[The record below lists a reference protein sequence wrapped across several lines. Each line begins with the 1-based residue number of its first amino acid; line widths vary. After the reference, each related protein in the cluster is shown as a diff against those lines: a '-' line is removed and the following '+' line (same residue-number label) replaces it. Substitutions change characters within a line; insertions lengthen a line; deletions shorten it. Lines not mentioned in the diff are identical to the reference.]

1 MFRTQKYN
9 TKNKAEKSF
18 AQNNSITLQGV
29 GIICIN
35 TNKGTL

>member
-18 AQNNSITLQGV
+18 AQNNSITFQ
-29 GIICIN
+29 GIICIS